1 MVNMSHNVGMAIGM
15 MYAAQKMRKRTTMF
29 STPIAV
35 RLKSGAFL

>member
-15 MYAAQKMRKRTTMF
+15 MYAAQKMRKRTMF